1 MYTQAFF
8 GVRLGISNKLS
19 GTIIHAYIKHHRNL
33 NFSVALKND
42 LSRCTTFITFTKYLL
57 KSLTYTLIKF
67 PESSSGHGWVISPV
81 HFGNVIT
88 FDVLNLIHCKISR
101 KRNLIALRNFNL
113 NIHLSI
119 GQVLNKFYMTECNFY
134 LLHHKVI
141 LLLNGAYLNLNYF
154 IRIQLSHIAVIR
166 VLHLDPLSHRLTWNL
181 LHISLSG
188 FPERIQFSLKYM
200 YMF

>member
-1 MYTQAFF
+1 MYRQAFF
-8 GVRLGISNKLS
+8 GVRLGISNKLP

-119 GQVLNKFYMTECNFY
+119 RQIPNKFTEKHYRMQLLLVIPKSHIIIKLFQLE
-134 LLHHKVI
+134 LLHKDTVKS
-141 LLLNGAYLNLNYF
+141 Y
-154 IRIQLSHIAVIR
+154 RS
-166 VLHLDPLSHRLTWNL
+166 DKSSP
-181 LHISLSG
+181 
-188 FPERIQFSLKYM
+188 P
-200 YMF
+200 

>member
-1 MYTQAFF
+1 M
-8 GVRLGISNKLS
+8 KE
-19 GTIIHAYIKHHRNL
+19 HHRNL

-42 LSRCTTFITFTKYLL
+42 LGTCTTFITFTKYLL

-88 FDVLNLIHCKISR
+88 FDILNLIHCKISR

-119 GQVLNKFYMTECNFY
+119 RQIPNKFTECNFY
-134 LLHHKVI
+134 LLYQKVI
-141 LLLNGAYLNLNYF
+141 LLLNGAYFNLNYF
-154 IRIQLSHIAVIR
+154 IRIRLSHIAGIR

-181 LHISLSG
+181 LHISLSR
-188 FPERIQFSLKYM
+188 FPESIQFNLKYM
-200 YMF
+200 YMFWMDVW

>member
-1 MYTQAFF
+1 M
-8 GVRLGISNKLS
+8 KE
-19 GTIIHAYIKHHRNL
+19 HHRNL

-42 LSRCTTFITFTKYLL
+42 LSTCTTFITFTKHLL

-88 FDVLNLIHCKISR
+88 FDILNLIHCKISR

-119 GQVLNKFYMTECNFY
+119 RQIPNKFYITECKFY
-134 LLHHKVI
+134 LLHQKCHTIIKWC
-141 LLLNGAYLNLNYF
+141 LF
-154 IRIQLSHIAVIR
+154 QLE
-166 VLHLDPLSHRLTWNL
+166 L
-181 LHISLSG
+181 LHKDTVKSYRSDKSS
-188 FPERIQFSLKYM
+188 PP
-200 YMF
+200 

>member
-1 MYTQAFF
+1 MYRQAFF
-8 GVRLGISNKLS
+8 GVRLGISNKLP
-19 GTIIHAYIKHHRNL
+19 GTIIHAYIKYHRNL

-88 FDVLNLIHCKISR
+88 FDILNLIHCKISR

-119 GQVLNKFYMTECNFY
+119 RQIPNKFTEKHYRMQLLLVIPKSHIIIKLFQLE
-134 LLHHKVI
+134 LLHKDTVKS
-141 LLLNGAYLNLNYF
+141 Y
-154 IRIQLSHIAVIR
+154 RS
-166 VLHLDPLSHRLTWNL
+166 DKSSP
-181 LHISLSG
+181 
-188 FPERIQFSLKYM
+188 P
-200 YMF
+200 

>member
-1 MYTQAFF
+1 MYRQAFF
-8 GVRLGISNKLS
+8 GVRLGISNKLP

-42 LSRCTTFITFTKYLL
+42 LSTCTSFITFTKHLL

-88 FDVLNLIHCKISR
+88 FDILNLIHCKISR

-119 GQVLNKFYMTECNFY
+119 RQIPNKFTAKHYRMQLLLVIPKSHIIIKLFQLE
-134 LLHHKVI
+134 LLHKDTVKS
-141 LLLNGAYLNLNYF
+141 Y
-154 IRIQLSHIAVIR
+154 RS
-166 VLHLDPLSHRLTWNL
+166 DKSSP
-181 LHISLSG
+181 
-188 FPERIQFSLKYM
+188 P
-200 YMF
+200 

>member
-1 MYTQAFF
+1 MYRQAFF
-8 GVRLGISNKLS
+8 DVRLGISNKLLL
-19 GTIIHAYIKHHRNL
+19 YMKEHHRNL

-42 LSRCTTFITFTKYLL
+42 LGTSTTFITFTKHLL

-88 FDVLNLIHCKISR
+88 FDILNLIHCKISR

-119 GQVLNKFYMTECNFY
+119 RQIPNKFTEKHYRMQFLLVIPKSHTIIKWCLFQLE
-134 LLHHKVI
+134 LLHKDTVKS
-141 LLLNGAYLNLNYF
+141 Y
-154 IRIQLSHIAVIR
+154 RS
-166 VLHLDPLSHRLTWNL
+166 DKSSP
-181 LHISLSG
+181 
-188 FPERIQFSLKYM
+188 P
-200 YMF
+200 

>member
-1 MYTQAFF
+1 MYRQAFF
-8 GVRLGISNKLS
+8 GVRLGISNKLP

-42 LSRCTTFITFTKYLL
+42 LSRCTTFFTFTKYLL

-88 FDVLNLIHCKISR
+88 FDILNLIHCKISR

-119 GQVLNKFYMTECNFY
+119 RQIPNKFTEKHYRMQLLLVIPKSHIIIKLFQLE
-134 LLHHKVI
+134 LLHKDTVKS
-141 LLLNGAYLNLNYF
+141 Y
-154 IRIQLSHIAVIR
+154 RS
-166 VLHLDPLSHRLTWNL
+166 DKSSP
-181 LHISLSG
+181 
-188 FPERIQFSLKYM
+188 P
-200 YMF
+200 

>member
-8 GVRLGISNKLS
+8 VVRLGISNKLP

-88 FDVLNLIHCKISR
+88 FDILNLIHCKISR

-119 GQVLNKFYMTECNFY
+119 RQIPNKFTEKHYRMQLLLVIPKSHIIIKLFQLE
-134 LLHHKVI
+134 LLHKDTVKS
-141 LLLNGAYLNLNYF
+141 Y
-154 IRIQLSHIAVIR
+154 RS
-166 VLHLDPLSHRLTWNL
+166 DKSSP
-181 LHISLSG
+181 
-188 FPERIQFSLKYM
+188 P
-200 YMF
+200 

>member
-1 MYTQAFF
+1 MFRRAFF
-8 GVRLGISNKLS
+8 GVRLGISNKLP

-88 FDVLNLIHCKISR
+88 FDILNLIHCKISR

-119 GQVLNKFYMTECNFY
+119 RQIPNKFTEKHYRMQLLLVIPKSHIIIKLFQLE
-134 LLHHKVI
+134 LLHKDTVKS
-141 LLLNGAYLNLNYF
+141 Y
-154 IRIQLSHIAVIR
+154 RS
-166 VLHLDPLSHRLTWNL
+166 DKSSP
-181 LHISLSG
+181 
-188 FPERIQFSLKYM
+188 P
-200 YMF
+200 

>member
-1 MYTQAFF
+1 MYRQAFF
-8 GVRLGISNKLS
+8 GVRLGISNKLP

-88 FDVLNLIHCKISR
+88 FDILNLIHCKISR

-119 GQVLNKFYMTECNFY
+119 RQMPNKFTEKHYRMQLLLVIPKSHIIIKLFQLE
-134 LLHHKVI
+134 LLHKDTVKS
-141 LLLNGAYLNLNYF
+141 Y
-154 IRIQLSHIAVIR
+154 RS
-166 VLHLDPLSHRLTWNL
+166 DKSSP
-181 LHISLSG
+181 
-188 FPERIQFSLKYM
+188 P
-200 YMF
+200 

>member
-1 MYTQAFF
+1 MYRQAFF
-8 GVRLGISNKLS
+8 GVRLGISNKLP

-42 LSRCTTFITFTKYLL
+42 LSTCSTFITFTKYLL

-67 PESSSGHGWVISPV
+67 PESSSSHGWVISPV

-88 FDVLNLIHCKISR
+88 FDILNLIHCKISR

-119 GQVLNKFYMTECNFY
+119 RQIPNKFTEKHYRMQFLLVIPKSHTIIKWCLFQLE
-134 LLHHKVI
+134 LLHKDTVKS
-141 LLLNGAYLNLNYF
+141 Y
-154 IRIQLSHIAVIR
+154 RS
-166 VLHLDPLSHRLTWNL
+166 DKSSP
-181 LHISLSG
+181 
-188 FPERIQFSLKYM
+188 P
-200 YMF
+200 